1 MIAARALQG
10 RRVHPRVS
18 LEINP
23 GSRQVLENLIRAG
36 GLVPLLEAGARVMPP
51 GCWGCIG
58 MGQAPPT
65 NAVSVRTFPRN
76 FPGRSGTKDD
86 RVYLASPETAVA
98 AAIFGALQD
107 PRDLGD
113 YPRVRAPRR
122 WVANGSNIIPPPPP
136 GEAGEVIRGPN
147 IVPFP
152 QLTPLPETW
161 RGEVWLKAG
170 DNVTT
175 DDILPAGSQILPLRS
190 NLPAISQ
197 YAFTRLDPE
206 FPQRVKG
213 RGEGAVVGGEN
224 YGQGSSR
231 EHAALA
237 PRFLGVRVKLVKSF
251 ARIHLANLIN
261 FGILPLTF
269 ENPGDYDLLSQ
280 GQTLELP
287 GVRQRLLDGAERLP
301 LKVFAERPWVQD
313 ARVIR
318 FEEKKPQEKKPYEK
332 ELWVRVDLSSRQ
344 RRLLAVG
351 GALNLAREA

>member
-1 MIAARALQG
+1 
-10 RRVHPRVS
+10 
-18 LEINP
+18 NP
-23 GSRQVLENLIRAG
+23 GSRQVLENLILAG

-65 NAVSVRTFPRN
+65 NAASVRTFPRN

-98 AAIFGALQD
+98 AAIFGELRD

-113 YPRVRAPRR
+113 YPRVSRPRR
-122 WVANGSNIIPPPPP
+122 VVANGSNIIPPPPP
-136 GEAGEVIRGPN
+136 GEAGEVVRGPN

-206 FPQRVKG
+206 FPQRVQG

-313 ARVIR
+313 VRVIR
-318 FEEKKPQEKKPYEK
+318 FKEKKPEEKPYEK
-332 ELWVRVDLSSRQ
+332 EIWVRVDLSTRQ

-351 GALNLAREA
+351 GALNLVREA